1 MGKAQNQHADR
12 GRGAKG
18 DETDLVLL
26 GADEAAVV
34 EACCCRTAVPA
45 EIVDASE
52 ALMSPLRRK
61 YGVGSGV
68 LRAAAAALA
77 RATVGA
83 GGMVRASAGT

>member
-1 MGKAQNQHADR
+1 MDAE
-12 GRGAKG
+12 G

-26 GADEAAVV
+26 GADEVAVV
-34 EACCCRTAVPA
+34 EACCCCRSAVPA